1 MYTPLRE
8 KYLKELKAMACKFED
23 NSGKIIP
30 EGFCY
35 QAYFINGYG
44 ISIIKHDDSY
54 GRADNKWEIAVLKGD
69 ELCYDTPITDDVIGW
84 LTGPEVLDYAC
95 KIAALPAVD
104 RLTDEEAKLLSEG
117 LFEHESYIVSEPWD
131 V

>member
-8 KYLKELKAMACKFED
+8 KYLKELKAMAYKFED
-23 NSGKIIP
+23 KSDKFIP

-44 ISIIKHDDSY
+44 ISIIKHDGSY
-54 GRADNKWEIAVLKGD
+54 GRASNKWEIAVLRGE

-84 LTGPEVLDYAC
+84 LTGPEVLDYAY

-104 RLTDEEAKLLSEG
+104 HLTDEEAKLLSEG
-117 LFEHESYIVSEPWD
+117 LFEHEGYIVSEPGD